1 MRVAADNRVLK
12 VTGGRRASGPR
23 ALRDITNTGDNGKD
37 PLLGAGA
44 AFSGKAFATGPYEC
58 MKPRAS
64 QASSGASQGTTCSTR
79 TSTPPTFDQVK
90 QDDDEN
96 CPRNPQ
102 NVAEYAHD
110 IYGMLERYEGH
121 RLPGCNY
128 MDRQPDLNA
137 KMRAILVDWLVEVGM
152 KHKLKRETLFLT
164 VNLIDRSLDQRQ
176 TMRQRLQLVGV
187 AAMLIASKF
196 EEINPPEISDFVY
209 ITDNAYTKED
219 ILQMEVLI
227 LTDLKFAICVP
238 TPAHFLER
246 FQRLNQCPKDSAHRH
261 LLHYLLELSLMDFQ
275 MIRYEPSHLV
285 AAATLLSNKL
295 MKQQPSWP
303 PMVARHCKFD
313 LPAVRDC
320 AQEMCSILEAAQK
333 SPLQAVRK
341 KFSHVDFC
349 SVATLPWW

>member
-1 MRVAADNRVLK
+1 
-12 VTGGRRASGPR
+12 
-23 ALRDITNTGDNGKD
+23 
-37 PLLGAGA
+37 
-44 AFSGKAFATGPYEC
+44 

-79 TSTPPTFDQVK
+79 TSTPPTFDQVT
-90 QDDDEN
+90 QGDDEN

-110 IYGMLERYEGH
+110 IYGLLERYEGR

-137 KMRAILVDWLVEVGM
+137 KMRAILVDWLVEVAM
-152 KHKLKRETLFLT
+152 KHKLKLETLFLT
-164 VNLIDRSLDQRQ
+164 VNLIDRYLDRRQ

-196 EEINPPEISDFVY
+196 EEIYPPDVRDFVY
-209 ITDNAYTKED
+209 ITDNAYVKED
-219 ILQMEVLI
+219 ILQMEVQI
-227 LTDLKFAICVP
+227 LTELKFVICVP
-238 TPAHFLER
+238 TAAHFMDR
-246 FQRLNQCPKDSAHRH
+246 YQRLNQCPKDSAHRH
-261 LLHYLLELSLMDFQ
+261 LLHYLLELSLMDFH

-295 MKQQPSWP
+295 MKQPVAWP
-303 PMVARHCKFD
+303 PMVERHCKFD
-313 LPAVRDC
+313 LPAVKDC
-320 AQEMCSILEAAQK
+320 AQELCSILEAAQK

-341 KFSHVDFC
+341 KFSHVGFC
-349 SVATLPWW
+349 SVATQPWW